1 MKEKLLIGITGGLG
15 AGKSVAGK
23 YIESKGYP
31 VILSDALAK
40 DLMKNDPSVKKKLVR
55 LFGDDIY
62 IKGELNTGLLA
73 EKIFNSSE
81 LLSKVNSIVHPPT
94 IEATLNLAE
103 KYFKKHDIVF
113 VESAILYEAG
123 MEDLFDFV
131 ILIYSHEKLRIE
143 RAMKRGLSKED
154 ALRRM
159 ENQMKD
165 ELKKK
170 RADFVI
176 ENNSTIEELHKKLDF
191 VLNLISMTQS

>member
-1 MKEKLLIGITGGLG
+1 VKEKLLIGITGGLG

-23 YIESKGYP
+23 YFESKGYP

-40 DLMKNDPSVKKKLVR
+40 GLMKNDPSIKKKLVR
-55 LFGDDIY
+55 LFGNDIY

-94 IEATLNLAE
+94 IEATLDLAE

-113 VESAILYEAG
+113 VESALLYEAG